1 MRSYNLEDLCRKVE
15 HPSYSRTD
23 SGGLSY
29 DFSLLLMEKNRGFNL
44 PNLPNVEPA
53 CLPTQAVPRN
63 VIVSEEGN

>member
-15 HPSYSRTD
+15 HPSYRGD
-23 SGGLSY
+23 LEVPSY